1 MYFCIVCVTPL
12 VKISSVL
19 TRLACL
25 NKVFTYLPTN
35 SIIDCQRQY
44 VHYEREMNDGNTRI
58 PNESNTSVSSCNY
71 KNNIYAIFVFPQD
84 NCDTM
89 FVLELFNDMLFLSFF
104 SRSYIYFFYSI
115 LFYFIRLC
123 QINFKSLAIHTLT

>member
-1 MYFCIVCVTPL
+1 
-12 VKISSVL
+12 
-19 TRLACL
+19 
-25 NKVFTYLPTN
+25 
-35 SIIDCQRQY
+35 
-44 VHYEREMNDGNTRI
+44 MNDGNTRI

-104 SRSYIYFFYSI
+104 SRSYIFF
-115 LFYFIRLC
+115 LFYFIL
-123 QINFKSLAIHTLT
+123 FY